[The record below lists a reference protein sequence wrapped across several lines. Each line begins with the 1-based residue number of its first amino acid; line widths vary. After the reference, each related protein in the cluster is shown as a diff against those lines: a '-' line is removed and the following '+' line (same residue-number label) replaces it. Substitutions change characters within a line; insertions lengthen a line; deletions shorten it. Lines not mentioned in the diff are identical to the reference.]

1 MSCGVETMTAPV
13 SGTRWV
19 MVSWVSPVPGGMS
32 ITMTSSSP
40 QWTSR
45 SNCSR
50 APMTMG
56 PRQMIGESSGTR
68 KPMDM
73 HLTP

>member
-1 MSCGVETMTAPV
+1 MTAPV
-13 SGTRWV
+13 SGKFWL
-19 MVSWVSPVPGGMS
+19 MVNWVSPVPGGMS
-32 ITMTSSSP
+32 MTITSSSP
-40 QWTSR
+40 HWTSR
-45 SNCSR
+45 SNCWM

-56 PRQMIGESSGTR
+56 PRQMIGLSSGTR